1 MEKIGIYGG
10 TFNPIHNGHLH
21 LLQTALDRLRFDRV
35 LVIPT
40 NIPPHKVERDLAS
53 NKDRLEMVR
62 LAVEGMDRVWVSDME
77 QRAKGKSY
85 TILTVKKLRAM
96 FPGAELTLLMGAD
109 MLLSFDRWHRWREI
123 LALASLAAFA
133 RSEGETE
140 LLERKAAELGN
151 TRVVRVE
158 PLPMSST
165 MIRKM
170 IRRGEDISALVP
182 EKVCAYLRE
191 KRLYQE

>member
-151 TRVVRVE
+151 ARVVRVE

-165 MIRKM
+165 MIREM

>member
-21 LLQTALDRLRFDRV
+21 LLQTALDRLCFDRV

-165 MIRKM
+165 MIREM

>member
-165 MIRKM
+165 MIREM

>member
-21 LLQTALDRLRFDRV
+21 LLQAALDRLRFDRV

-133 RSEGETE
+133 RGEGETE

-165 MIRKM
+165 MIREM

>member
-21 LLQTALDRLRFDRV
+21 LLQAALDRLRFDRV

-62 LAVEGMDRVWVSDME
+62 LAVEGMDRVDME

-151 TRVVRVE
+151 ARVVRVE

-165 MIRKM
+165 MIREM

>member
-21 LLQTALDRLRFDRV
+21 LLQAALDRLRFDRV

-165 MIRKM
+165 MIREM

>member
-21 LLQTALDRLRFDRV
+21 LLQAALDRLRFDRV

-109 MLLSFDRWHRWREI
+109 MLLSFYRWHRWREI

-133 RSEGETE
+133 RGEGETE

-165 MIRKM
+165 MIREM